1 MSGAAAGAGVT
12 VLYRPIGAAE
22 YALLVRHG
30 FGRWPAGLPHQ
41 PVFYAVTTEAEAR
54 RIARDWNARDAAS
67 AFVGYVARFSMSSA
81 FLERYPLRTVGA
93 REGGGSGPAGGEYA
107 IPAEHLDELNASIVG
122 LIEVIAEMRPD

>member
-1 MSGAAAGAGVT
+1 MSGAAGAGVT

-54 RIARDWNARDAAS
+54 RIARDWNARDVAS
-67 AFVGYVARFSMSSA
+67 AFVGYVARFSIRSA
-81 FLERYPLRTVGA
+81 FLERYPMRAAGA
-93 REGGGSGPAGGEYA
+93 RDGGEYA
-107 IPAEHLDELNASIVG
+107 IPAEHLDEINANVVG
-122 LIEVIAEMRPD
+122 LIDVIAELRPE

>member
-81 FLERYPLRTVGA
+81 FLERYPMRTVAA
-93 REGGGSGPAGGEYA
+93 RDGGEYA
-107 IPAEHLDELNASIVG
+107 IPAEHLDELNANIVG
-122 LIEVIAEMRPD
+122 LIDVIAEERPE

>member
-1 MSGAAAGAGVT
+1 MSGAASGAGGGGVT

-30 FGRWPAGLPHQ
+30 FGRWPAGMPHQ

-67 AFVGYVARFSMSSA
+67 AFVGYVARFSARSA
-81 FLERYPLRTVGA
+81 FLDRYPMRTSGA
-93 REGGGSGPAGGEYA
+93 RAGGGDSGEYA
-107 IPAEHLDELNASIVG
+107 IPAEHLDELNANIVG
-122 LIEVIAEMRPD
+122 LIDVIAEVRPE